1 MGSRPLPATRPET
14 CSPRLPGSKGAGK
27 SQTFCQSGGPTGNLE
42 SGTSH
47 REAGAVENSFLQRW
61 RQSQQWPLVSG
72 GGNVNLNAWVGG
84 GLSAVN
90 GGDRGLLG
98 NLSHALTLTVPV
110 CRVLFGSPCIDS
122 VCYPVSLQLC
132 VCVCV
137 CVCLCVC
144 VCVG

>member
-1 MGSRPLPATRPET
+1 M
-14 CSPRLPGSKGAGK
+14 
-27 SQTFCQSGGPTGNLE
+27 
-42 SGTSH
+42 
-47 REAGAVENSFLQRW
+47 
-61 RQSQQWPLVSG
+61 
-72 GGNVNLNAWVGG
+72 
-84 GLSAVN
+84 N

-137 CVCLCVC
+137 CVCVLGEGGIGWMISCLFVFLFC
-144 VCVG
+144 QSFYCFQS